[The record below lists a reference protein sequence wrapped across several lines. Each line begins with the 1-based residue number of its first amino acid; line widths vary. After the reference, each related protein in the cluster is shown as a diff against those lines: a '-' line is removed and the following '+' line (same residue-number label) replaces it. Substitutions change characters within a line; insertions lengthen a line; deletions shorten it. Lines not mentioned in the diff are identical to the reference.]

1 MTKKEAEKLDR
12 QLEQA
17 LEDRRKLLRRI
28 YSDAKNGDCHIDINR
43 MLWHPTAAP
52 EKERVLYRLVAVY
65 DDGGSEIIS
74 YANSM
79 EQAEKW
85 RNDIL
90 KGDDEND

>member
-28 YSDAKNGDCHIDINR
+28 YNDAKNGDCHIDINR
-43 MLWHPTAAP
+43 MLWHPTAEP
-52 EKERVLYRLVAVY
+52 EKEKFLYRLVAVY
-65 DDGGSEIIS
+65 DDCGSEIIS

-85 RNDIL
+85 KEEIL
-90 KGDDEND
+90 QGDDEND

>member
-12 QLEQA
+12 QLEKA

-28 YSDAKNGDCHIDINR
+28 YSDAKNGVCHIDINR
-43 MLWHPTAAP
+43 MLWHPTAEP
-52 EKERVLYRLVAVY
+52 EKENVLYRLVAVY
-65 DDGGSEIIS
+65 NDGYSENIS

-79 EQAEKW
+79 EQAEQW

>member
-1 MTKKEAEKLDR
+1 MTKKEAEKLDK

-28 YSDAKNGDCHIDINR
+28 YSDAKNGDCHIDINM
-43 MLWHPTAAP
+43 MLWHPTSEP

-85 RNDIL
+85 RDEIL
-90 KGDDEND
+90 KGDDNND

>member
-17 LEDRRKLLRRI
+17 LEDRRKLLNRI
-28 YSDAKNGDCHIDINR
+28 YNDAKNGVCHIDIDR
-43 MLWHPTAAP
+43 IIWHPTAEP
-52 EKERVLYRLVAVY
+52 EMKNVLYRLVAVY

-85 RNDIL
+85 KEEIL
-90 KGDDEND
+90 QGDDEND